1 MFGLIFVIV
10 FVAVM
15 GWVIVSSRRA
25 LDKARREGR
34 YPQEGKGT
42 LTDVQRLVRSGD
54 KILAIRLYRE
64 INKVGLKEAKDAV
77 EKL

>member
-1 MFGLIFVIV
+1 V
-10 FVAVM
+10 FVVVM
-15 GWVIVSSRRA
+15 GGVIVSSRHTI
-25 LDKARREGR
+25 DKARREGR

-42 LTDVQRLVRSGD
+42 LDDVKRLVRSGD

-77 EKL
+77 EK